1 MRNNHFRFHPATE
14 QASVSVTNKLHGPI
28 YKWQRWKTVCEQTFA
43 WRLRG
48 VELHEYVSSNPSPP
62 FAKHWHIDKELLRYA
77 ITRASANC
85 P

>member
-43 WRLRG
+43 
-48 VELHEYVSSNPSPP
+48 
-62 FAKHWHIDKELLRYA
+62 
-77 ITRASANC
+77 
-85 P
+85 